1 MTDEMMIPEAKI
13 PHAVRNEWFYLF
25 ARGCGIFLTFVGL
38 PLMGAM
44 LSRAVASADEIRAQL
59 TEQNLSLRL
68 LSSEVKIRFDND
80 GKNITDHE
88 IRMRAL
94 ERTK

>member
-1 MTDEMMIPEAKI
+1 MTLHDDKVPRVVK
-13 PHAVRNEWFYLF
+13 NEWFYLL
-25 ARGCGIFLTFVGL
+25 ARVATLFLTVVGL
-38 PLMGAM
+38 PAGGWM

-59 TEQNLSLRL
+59 TEQNITLRL

-88 IRMRAL
+88 IRLRSL
-94 ERTK
+94 ERK

>member
-1 MTDEMMIPEAKI
+1 MNDDKI
-13 PHAVRNEWFYLF
+13 PRAVKNEWFYLF
-25 ARGCGIFLTFVGL
+25 ARMCGIFLTLIGL

-44 LSRAVASADEIRAQL
+44 LSRAVASADEIRSQL
-59 TEQNLSLRL
+59 TEQNITLRL

-88 IRMRAL
+88 IRLRTL
-94 ERTK
+94 ERNK